1 MKSKRSIVHYSLL
14 AALLVGVPCV
24 ADAAL
29 RIDNHSRG
37 YAAGNAQTA
46 PSVRS
51 QMTPGNSNAVMGT
64 VAAVPADTVQNTAPA
79 QTNNIATVPANEN
92 SLSATASHECP
103 LIYPNGEIMW
113 GTPTIGA
120 GIGGADT
127 CVAVVELVGYQAA
140 KDGSN
145 LVLARANL
153 ALGDTFKCNISSF
166 PEATMYIDAVE
177 SFYFP
182 SDNPPSMDDVVAQMN
197 REQKQNAGLKIAA
210 GAVIGGLGG
219 NMAGDGN
226 GDSLLGT
233 DKGKIQGTVI
243 GALSGAALMAG
254 NAYAGKVA
262 GDVILSTGVNA
273 AAGGVVGNMVQTG
286 DSVLRIEDCVIPDQ
300 DAENGERKT
309 TCLWGALATTDNGLG
324 SGETAYYRI
333 DDTSGATYVCSGT
346 GDNTTCDQERLVN
359 IRLAAYPNTDITKI
373 KEEQFEKI
381 YNTTLG
387 LQYYMTT
394 DPNGNVAFTQSGAN
408 SDNGIWAKISSA
420 NRIKNEIP
428 AMIELQDKAFGF
440 SSEDWDEWKGN
451 NGAGV
456 KIYGRS
462 TTGNAYELSGE
473 NVASIQNFYPMKI
486 DADDGA
492 VIDFGNKARLKNTLI
507 GAGVGGALGGFAAY
521 QGAQLDVQNRWTT
534 AMREYEDSLS
544 TVFCRTGSRW
554 LSRYNDSVFIPSSLA
569 TVE

>member
-1 MKSKRSIVHYSLL
+1 M
-14 AALLVGVPCV
+14 VGVPCV

-51 QMTPGNSNAVMGT
+51 QMTPGISNAVMGT

-140 KDGSN
+140 KDGKD
-145 LVLARANL
+145 LVLARANM
-153 ALGDTFKCNISSF
+153 ALGDTIKCNISSF
-166 PEATMYIDAVE
+166 PEATMYANAVE

-300 DAENGERKT
+300 KAENGERKT

-324 SGETAYYRI
+324 SDETAYYRI

-394 DPNGNVAFTQSGAN
+394 DPNGNVDFTQSGAN

-569 TVE
+569 TSE

>member
-140 KDGSN
+140 KDGRD
-145 LVLARANL
+145 LVLARANM
-153 ALGDTFKCNISSF
+153 ALGDTIKCNISSF
-166 PEATMYIDAVE
+166 PEATMYANAVE

-300 DAENGERKT
+300 NAENGERKT
-309 TCLWGALATTDNGLG
+309 TCLWGALAITDNGLG

-333 DDTSGATYVCSGT
+333 DDTSGATYVCSVT
-346 GDNTTCDQERLVN
+346 GEKTTCESERLVN
-359 IRLAAYPNTDITKI
+359 IIIDGRDVSDTDASELAQMSRTVYYMHRDEDTDEITFDQNQDITNGTWV
-373 KEEQFEKI
+373 KI
-381 YNTTLG
+381 Y
-387 LQYYMTT
+387 
-394 DPNGNVAFTQSGAN
+394 S
-408 SDNGIWAKISSA
+408 AK
-420 NRIKNEIP
+420 RITSEIP
-428 AMIELQDKAFGF
+428 AMIEMRDKAFGF
-440 SSEDWDEWKGN
+440 TDDDWEEWKAANGAETVYGRGN
-451 NGAGV
+451 NGIV
-456 KIYGRS
+456 Y
-462 TTGNAYELSGE
+462 TLDNAD
-473 NVASIQNFYPMKI
+473 NAKVQNFYPMEVS
-486 DADDGA
+486 ASDGG

-507 GAGVGGALGGFAAY
+507 GAGVGGALGGFTAY

>member
-1 MKSKRSIVHYSLL
+1 MKSNHSIIHYSVL
-14 AALLVGVPCV
+14 AALLAVVPGVATSAV
-24 ADAAL
+24 
-29 RIDNHSRG
+29 RIGNHSRG
-37 YAAGNAQTA
+37 YSSYNNQNNPT
-46 PSVRS
+46 VRS
-51 QMTPGNSNAVMGT
+51 QINNPGNAVMGT
-64 VAAVPADTVQNTAPA
+64 VAPAPTPTVNATENDSAA
-79 QTNNIATVPANEN
+79 ATNE
-92 SLSATASHECP
+92 SDEHLSATASHECP
-103 LIYPNGEIMW
+103 LIYPNAEIAW

-127 CVAVVELVGYQAA
+127 CVATVELVGYQAA
-140 KDGSN
+140 EDGSD

-182 SDNPPSMDDVVAQMN
+182 TDNPPTIDDVIAQMN
-197 REQKQNAGLKIAA
+197 QEQKQNAGLKIAA
-210 GAVIGGLGG
+210 GALIGGLGG
-219 NMAGDGN
+219 NMAGTGD

-233 DKGKIQGTVI
+233 NKEKVQSTVI

-254 NAYAGKVA
+254 NTYAGKVA

-273 AAGGVVGNMVQTG
+273 AAGGVVGNMAQTG
-286 DSVLRIEDCVIPDQ
+286 DSVLRIEDCTIT
-300 DAENGERKT
+300 ENGVDRKT
-309 TCLWGALATTDNGLG
+309 TCLWGSVATTDAGLQP
-324 SGETAYYRI
+324 GERAYYRI
-333 DDTSGATYVCSGT
+333 DDGSGTTYVCSDTTDASG
-346 GDNTTCDQERLVN
+346 NTSTRCNQERLVN
-359 IRLAAYPNTDITKI
+359 IRLAAYPNTDITQI

-394 DPNGNVAFTQSGAN
+394 DLNGNVDFTQSGAN
-408 SDNGIWAKISSA
+408 SDNGIWAEISSA

-440 SSEDWDEWKGN
+440 SSEDWDEWKRN

-492 VIDFGNKARLKNTLI
+492 VIDFGNKARLKSTLI
-507 GAGVGGALGGFAAY
+507 GAGVGGALGGFTAY

-544 TVFCRTGSRW
+544 KVYCRSGSRW
-554 LSRYNDSVFIPSSLA
+554 LSRYNDTVFVPASLNTA
-569 TVE
+569 E

>member
-1 MKSKRSIVHYSLL
+1 M
-14 AALLVGVPCV
+14 VGVPCV

-145 LVLARANL
+145 LVLARANM
-153 ALGDTFKCNISSF
+153 ALGDTIKCNISSF
-166 PEATMYIDAVE
+166 PEATMYANAVE

-346 GDNTTCDQERLVN
+346 GDDTTCDQERLVN
-359 IRLAAYPNTDITKI
+359 IRLAAYPNTDITQI
-373 KEEQFEKI
+373 KEEQFEKDNI
-381 YNTTLG
+381 FGLG
-387 LQYYMTT
+387 KSNDTYSQY
-394 DPNGNVAFTQSGAN
+394 FSGK
-408 SDNGIWAKISSA
+408 S
-420 NRIKNEIP
+420 
-428 AMIELQDKAFGF
+428 
-440 SSEDWDEWKGN
+440 
-451 NGAGV
+451 
-456 KIYGRS
+456 Y
-462 TTGNAYELSGE
+462 
-473 NVASIQNFYPMKI
+473 
-486 DADDGA
+486 
-492 VIDFGNKARLKNTLI
+492 LI
-507 GAGVGGALGGFAAY
+507 GICNINRQVFEEKYGKMADEEFRKKIATQEFNNDLMEQINQVSKDQKLLGY
-521 QGAQLDVQNRWTT
+521 QKIKK
-534 AMREYEDSLS
+534 
-544 TVFCRTGSRW
+544 VFCVDDHWTIENGF
-554 LSRYNDSVFIPSSLA
+554 LSPTFKLKRKAITNKYKDLIEKA
-569 TVE
+569 YA